1 MKIFEYLSLGKRLKT
16 QTDIT
21 KDQYKLLKDLKIM
34 LLRITEKIVKIEK
47 KIRVVKLILLKWF
60 DSILK
65 DVKNNGKTIKS
76 IRVKSRGND
85 VNLCLLIIKVLNTE
99 KKMLKKDYGFDE
111 AFNFFDKIDNKR
123 NKPNEC

>member
-1 MKIFEYLSLGKRLKT
+1 M
-16 QTDIT
+16 
-21 KDQYKLLKDLKIM
+21 
-34 LLRITEKIVKIEK
+34 
-47 KIRVVKLILLKWF
+47 F

-76 IRVKSRGND
+76 VRVKSRGND

-99 KKMLKKDYGFDE
+99 KKMLKKDYRFDE

-123 NKPNEC
+123 NKPNECWPRSNNIFNI

>member
-1 MKIFEYLSLGKRLKT
+1 M
-16 QTDIT
+16 
-21 KDQYKLLKDLKIM
+21 
-34 LLRITEKIVKIEK
+34 
-47 KIRVVKLILLKWF
+47 F

-85 VNLCLLIIKVLNTE
+85 VNLCLLIIKLLNTE
-99 KKMLKKDYGFDE
+99 KEMLKKDYGFDG